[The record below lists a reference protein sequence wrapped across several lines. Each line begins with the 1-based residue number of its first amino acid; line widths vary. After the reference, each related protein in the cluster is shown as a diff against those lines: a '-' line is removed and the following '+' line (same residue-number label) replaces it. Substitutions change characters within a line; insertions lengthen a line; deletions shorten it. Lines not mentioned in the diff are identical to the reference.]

1 MITFIIVPLVAGFF
15 TLLFSKIDIML
26 RGDRARE
33 PIFQTGFLFDTLNKV
48 DIKVR
53 GDRAVQRPI
62 FKIEPK
68 EEAVHYD
75 FSAAKAES
83 AVEGDDGSV
92 KADGTSEENDEVE
105 TAKGGDVEL
114 TGGVSAT
121 ETTSN
126 DDKFVDNEPGM
137 KKVAE
142 VL

>member
-53 GDRAVQRPI
+53 GDRAIQHPI

-83 AVEGDDGSV
+83 AAEGDDGSV

-126 DDKFVDNEPGM
+126 DDTFVDNEPGM

>member
-75 FSAAKAES
+75 FSANS
-83 AVEGDDGSV
+83 SNSRWQ
-92 KADGTSEENDEVE
+92 SEII
-105 TAKGGDVEL
+105 G
-114 TGGVSAT
+114 
-121 ETTSN
+121 
-126 DDKFVDNEPGM
+126 
-137 KKVAE
+137 
-142 VL
+142 